1 MSEISRRFEEFI
13 RSENRKLAER
23 EQILPVKTDQGI
35 RVGDVLIKNRDNLKT
50 VIIGDTVYKDIF
62 LNAAAVKI
70 ANLLALKKSVLRV
83 DELYQADQIYGKW
96 FVESQELLQI
106 YRKLRSAGDYER
118 ADVIWAKY
126 QESRDRAE
134 SAKIKVDRLSFTP
147 INKQ

>member
-23 EQILPVKTDQGI
+23 EQILPVKTEQGI
-35 RVGDVLIKNRDNLKT
+35 RVGDVLIKNHDNLKT
-50 VIIGDTVYKDIF
+50 VTRGDTVYKDIF

-70 ANLLALKKSVLRV
+70 ANLLALKKSSLRIE
-83 DELYQADQIYGKW
+83 ELYQADQIYGKW

-106 YRKLRSAGDYER
+106 HRKLKTAKDHER

-126 QESRDRAE
+126 QESRDRAK
-134 SAKIKVDRLSFTP
+134 SAKIKVDQLSSTP